1 MTQKLTPLKW
11 ITLAIAALA
20 VATTLSLQ
28 NMKDSKPQSPY
39 SGLGGDFTL
48 TGHQGPVSLKDY
60 RGKVVVMMFGFTSCP
75 DVCPTGLANVSAA
88 LGHLNEAEL
97 KTVDAFFISVDPDR
111 DTPERLDQYTRYF
124 NKKIQGISGSKTD
137 IDKVVGAYGAFY
149 QMVSLPDSE
158 LKYSVDHSARIYL
171 IDTQGQLA
179 QLMFHNAPP
188 AELAAEIKKL
198 I

>member
-1 MTQKLTPLKW
+1 MAKKLATLQW
-11 ITLAIAALA
+11 ITIAIAVLAIA
-20 VATTLSLQ
+20 TTISIQ
-28 NMKDSKPQSPY
+28 VFKDDKKPNPY
-39 SGLGGDFTL
+39 QGLGGDFTL

-60 RGKVVVMMFGFTSCP
+60 RGNVVIMMFGFTSCP

-88 LGHLNEAEL
+88 LSHLNEAEQD
-97 KTVDAFFISVDPDR
+97 KVEAMFISVDPER
-111 DTPERLDQYTRYF
+111 DTPKRLDEYTRYF
-124 NKKIQGISGSKTD
+124 NAKIQGISGSKAD

-149 QMVSLPDSE
+149 QMVDLPESE

-171 IDTQGQLA
+171 IDTKGQLA
-179 QLMFHNAPP
+179 QLMFHNSPP